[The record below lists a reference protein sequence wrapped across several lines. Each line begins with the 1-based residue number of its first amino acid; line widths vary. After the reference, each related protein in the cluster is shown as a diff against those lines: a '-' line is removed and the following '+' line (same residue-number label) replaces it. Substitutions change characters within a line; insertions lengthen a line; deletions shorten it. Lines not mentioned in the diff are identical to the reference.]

1 MSLPLTS
8 FARLRRISLT
18 ALFLLSPL
26 DLLAQDAA
34 LSGKS
39 TGPVVMLPRQAAQDG
54 QFSQHLPGR
63 EYKAG
68 SGWWALACPGRCELY
83 PLSLGIKP
91 QRHPVYDGDPVPGQ
105 LLSFTPPPP
114 VGEVLVL
121 FKPVRLK
128 AELKL
133 QPGPVATYY
142 PGLIPHLR
150 RPATPGTMEG
160 EVGLPKG
167 QQARLVPTLLLPEN
181 TGQARWELEAQTPLT
196 LELHLD
202 GRRQMLGIFNFGIE
216 GVKAL
221 KPSDYL
227 IWAGDLDGDG
237 KPDFLINFDFQGTDQ
252 ALFLSSLAQGDELV
266 GEAGRFQ
273 YFPID
278 SAGC

>member
-1 MSLPLTS
+1 MPKPLLP
-8 FARLRRISLT
+8 FATWRRISLT
-18 ALFLLSPL
+18 TLLLLFPFAVP
-26 DLLAQDAA
+26 AQDAA

-39 TGPVVMLPRQAAQDG
+39 TGPVVMLPRLAAQDG
-54 QFSQHLPGR
+54 QFGLHLPGR

-128 AELKL
+128 TELKL

-181 TGQARWELEAQTPLT
+181 TGQPRWELEAQTPLA
-196 LELHLD
+196 LELHFD
-202 GRRQMLGIFNFGIE
+202 GRRQMLGTFNFGIE